1 MNENNPQTKN
11 RILPRNELDFNL
23 MTTEGEWGKDY
34 INSELRERLNKY
46 FVKRDS
52 EGKQIFDNEGNLIG
66 SKKSLWEMLGF
77 YTKDMRL
84 ANLSYLNNEIQY
96 CQYFLDLAGD
106 FLNMDMIEPFI
117 ICISRV
123 ATVLE
128 LSQSKG
134 GFLRRRMHT
143 LTTESMSGELEPQ
156 KKSLFGSGN
165 KKNV

>member
-1 MNENNPQTKN
+1 MEDNQQK

-34 INSELRERLNKY
+34 INSSLEERLNKY
-46 FVKRDS
+46 FISKDQK
-52 EGKQIFDNEGNLIG
+52 GLNIFDKEGNLIG
-66 SKKSLWEMLGF
+66 NKSSLWDMLGF

-84 ANLSYLNNEIQY
+84 ANLSYLNNEVQY

-106 FLNMDMIEPFI
+106 MLQADMIEPFI
-117 ICISRV
+117 ICLSRV
-123 ATVLE
+123 ATILE

-143 LTTESMSGELEPQ
+143 LTSENFQNELEPQ
-156 KKSLFGSGN
+156 KKSLFGIG
-165 KKNV
+165 KKKDY